1 MKCKRRYSDGFLITD
16 ARFSGAWNRC
26 VYDVE
31 AIIEKLTHR
40 AMNVW

>member
-1 MKCKRRYSDGFLITD
+1 MKCKRRYSDGFHITD
-16 ARFSGAWNRC
+16 ARFSGG
-26 VYDVE
+26 DVE